1 MQNRFEQFSQNII
14 AMHTGS
20 AGAFDPARMMFPP
33 EEKEASSQEMQNLY
47 MTNVYRI
54 QNLTEENYLYRQNFQ
69 FLTQMF
75 EKQIHKKLYPQVE
88 RQVEKTIRQELPKA
102 EDRVIR
108 EMTKELHTLVKE
120 SGVEQLRVLEKEAKE
135 EQKVLLRK
143 IENIYNSS
151 VYVNVQA
158 KNIQNDNI
166 SINGR
171 VENGQKTGSAT
182 DRNTWLRTQI
192 TSVLEQKDQQTVK
205 NLTEE
210 ILQKVKA
217 KDASVAIQQTER
229 VYLEQVLEEYT
240 EGKTDHQQTVRQ
252 AAEIIER
259 FARRGQTERR
269 LSEWITADPSISQ
282 PRKVQQPEKARSTQ
296 LLQWMELAAHSLQP
310 SQHLT
315 YPAAKA
321 MENHTTEEVIRQ
333 KPDMAPMEHLSAPE
347 ERVAQPWQDVIN
359 QAVQSQSPQP
369 QAGRSQDMSQPQI
382 WTAQTLMSL
391 QHQTSSA
398 SSTSPAAKAMESH
411 PVEEEA
417 IRQRTDATLMEHLS
431 VPEERVAQPS
441 QEVINQAVQS
451 QSPQPQVGRSQDISQ
466 PQIWT
471 AQTLMS
477 LQHQTSS
484 ISSISPAAKAMESH
498 PVEEEAI
505 RQRTDAAPM
514 EHLST
519 PEERVAQPSQ
529 KVVNQAVQSQSPQS
543 QVGRSQD
550 MSQPQVWTTQT
561 LLSLQHNSPSTSP
574 AAKAMESHP
583 VEEEAIRQRT
593 DAAPM
598 EHLTA
603 PEERVAQPSQD
614 VINQAVQSQSPQPQA
629 GRSQDMSQPQA
640 RQSQDMSQPQIWTAQ
655 TLMSLQHQTSSAS
668 STSPAAKAMESHPVE
683 EEAIRQRTDAA
694 SMEHLTIPES
704 DTKGQST
711 KGQATENRQPHVWT
725 AQTLLSLQHTPP
737 SVSPATKA
745 MKSHSAEEATRQR
758 TKMASME
765 HLTIPE
771 NNTETQKNDVFRAE
785 QVQRFTP
792 VQMLP
797 QQSDMSQSMPPA
809 PTQVMSQ
816 APPSTQVMPQAT
828 TPKQAMIQAH
838 MFSQMQQPP
847 EIPQAASMR
856 RSSPRPQQMT
866 MHHPQSYVMEAAP
879 IIYAEEPKQAAD
891 PGEHQVLRKQIRE
904 ITEHIDEVK
913 KTVAIERQVLTEQ
926 QKESVRQVIRS
937 TPSLLTEGEIAVL
950 MKQKVET
957 EISRKM
963 DESMQQMTNRV
974 YRRIE
979 EKLKTERERRGRI

>member
-171 VENGQKTGSAT
+171 VENGQKTGSAE
-182 DRNTWLRTQI
+182 DQNTWLRTQI

-210 ILQKVKA
+210 ILQKVKT

-229 VYLEQVLEEYT
+229 VYLEQVLEGYT
-240 EGKTDHQQTVRQ
+240 EGKTDRQQTVRQ

-282 PRKVQQPEKARSTQ
+282 PRKVQQSEKARSTQ

-310 SQHLT
+310 SQYPT
-315 YPAAKA
+315 SPAAKA
-321 MENHTTEEVIRQ
+321 MENHTKEEVIRQ
-333 KPDMAPMEHLSAPE
+333 KADM
-347 ERVAQPWQDVIN
+347 
-359 QAVQSQSPQP
+359 
-369 QAGRSQDMSQPQI
+369 
-382 WTAQTLMSL
+382 
-391 QHQTSSA
+391 
-398 SSTSPAAKAMESH
+398 
-411 PVEEEA
+411 
-417 IRQRTDATLMEHLS
+417 
-431 VPEERVAQPS
+431 
-441 QEVINQAVQS
+441 
-451 QSPQPQVGRSQDISQ
+451 
-466 PQIWT
+466 
-471 AQTLMS
+471 
-477 LQHQTSS
+477 
-484 ISSISPAAKAMESH
+484 
-498 PVEEEAI
+498 
-505 RQRTDAAPM
+505 
-514 EHLST
+514 
-519 PEERVAQPSQ
+519 
-529 KVVNQAVQSQSPQS
+529 
-543 QVGRSQD
+543 
-550 MSQPQVWTTQT
+550 
-561 LLSLQHNSPSTSP
+561 
-574 AAKAMESHP
+574 
-583 VEEEAIRQRT
+583 
-593 DAAPM
+593 APM

-683 EEAIRQRTDAA
+683 EEAIRQRTDATL
-694 SMEHLTIPES
+694 MEHLSVPEERVAQPS
-704 DTKGQST
+704 QEVIN
-711 KGQATENRQPHVWT
+711 QAVQNQNPQPQAGRSQDMSQPQIWT
-725 AQTLLSLQHTPP
+725 AQTLMPLQHQTFSIS
-737 SVSPATKA
+737 SVSPAAKA
-745 MKSHSAEEATRQR
+745 MERHPVEEEATRQR
-758 TKMASME
+758 TEMASME
-765 HLTIPE
+765 HLTMPE
-771 NNTETQKNDVFRAE
+771 NNTETQKDDVFRAE

-797 QQSDMSQSMPPA
+797 QQSDMSQSMSPA
-809 PTQVMSQ
+809 PTQVM
-816 APPSTQVMPQAT
+816 PQVT

-838 MFSQMQQPP
+838 MFPQMQQPP
-847 EIPQAASMR
+847 EVPQAASMR
-856 RSSPRPQQMT
+856 RSSPRLQQRT

-891 PGEHQVLRKQIRE
+891 PGEHQVIRKQIRE
-904 ITEHIDEVK
+904 ITEHIEEVK

>member
-171 VENGQKTGSAT
+171 VENGQKTGSAK

-210 ILQKVKA
+210 ILQKVKT

-229 VYLEQVLEEYT
+229 VYLEQVLEGYT
-240 EGKTDHQQTVRQ
+240 EGKTDRQQTVRQ

-282 PRKVQQPEKARSTQ
+282 PRKVQQSEKARSTQ

-310 SQHLT
+310 SQHPT
-315 YPAAKA
+315 SPAAKA
-321 MENHTTEEVIRQ
+321 MENHTKEEVIRQ
-333 KPDMAPMEHLSAPE
+333 KADMAPMEHLSAPE
-347 ERVAQPWQDVIN
+347 ERVAQPSQAVIN

-369 QAGRSQDMSQPQI
+369 QAGQSQDMSQPQV
-382 WTAQTLMSL
+382 WTTQTLMSL
-391 QHQTSSA
+391 QHQTSSI

-417 IRQRTDATLMEHLS
+417 IRQRADVAPMEHLTA
-431 VPEERVAQPS
+431 PEERVAQPS
-441 QEVINQAVQS
+441 QKVVNQAVQK
-451 QSPQPQVGRSQDISQ
+451 QSPQPQVGRLQDMLQ
-466 PQIWT
+466 PQVWT
-471 AQTLMS
+471 TQTLMS
-477 LQHQTSS
+477 LQHPTSS
-484 ISSISPAAKAMESH
+484 TSPAAKAMESH
-498 PVEEEAI
+498 LAEDLI
-505 RQRTDAAPM
+505 LQRTEATPM
-514 EHLST
+514 EHLSA

-543 QVGRSQD
+543 QVGRLQD

-561 LLSLQHNSPSTSP
+561 LLSLQHNSHSSSP
-574 AAKAMESHP
+574 EAKAME
-583 VEEEAIRQRT
+583 
-593 DAAPM
+593 
-598 EHLTA
+598 
-603 PEERVAQPSQD
+603 
-614 VINQAVQSQSPQPQA
+614 
-629 GRSQDMSQPQA
+629 
-640 RQSQDMSQPQIWTAQ
+640 
-655 TLMSLQHQTSSAS
+655 
-668 STSPAAKAMESHPVE
+668 
-683 EEAIRQRTDAA
+683 
-694 SMEHLTIPES
+694 
-704 DTKGQST
+704 
-711 KGQATENRQPHVWT
+711 
-725 AQTLLSLQHTPP
+725 
-737 SVSPATKA
+737 
-745 MKSHSAEEATRQR
+745 SHSAEEATQQR
-758 TKMASME
+758 TEMASME
-765 HLTIPE
+765 HLT
-771 NNTETQKNDVFRAE
+771 
-785 QVQRFTP
+785 
-792 VQMLP
+792 
-797 QQSDMSQSMPPA
+797 MPPA
-809 PTQVMSQ
+809 MSL
-816 APPSTQVMPQAT
+816 PPTQVMPQVT
-828 TPKQAMIQAH
+828 TPKPAMIQAH
-838 MFSQMQQPP
+838 MFPQMQQPP
-847 EIPQAASMR
+847 EVPQAASMR
-856 RSSPRPQQMT
+856 RSSPRLQQRT

-891 PGEHQVLRKQIRE
+891 PGEHQVIRKQIRE
-904 ITEHIDEVK
+904 ITEHIEEVK

>member
-171 VENGQKTGSAT
+171 VENGQKTGSAE
-182 DRNTWLRTQI
+182 DQNTWLRTQI

-210 ILQKVKA
+210 ILQKVKT

-229 VYLEQVLEEYT
+229 VYLEQVLEGYT
-240 EGKTDHQQTVRQ
+240 EGKTDRQQTVRQ

-282 PRKVQQPEKARSTQ
+282 PRKVQQSEKARSTQ

-310 SQHLT
+310 SQYPT
-315 YPAAKA
+315 SPAAKA
-321 MENHTTEEVIRQ
+321 MESHPVEEEAIRQ
-333 KPDMAPMEHLSAPE
+333 RTDAAPMEHLSRPE
-347 ERVAQPWQDVIN
+347 ERVAQPSQEVVN
-359 QAVQSQSPQP
+359 QAVQNQSPQP

-391 QHQTSSA
+391 QHQTSSI

-411 PVEEEA
+411 PVEEKA
-417 IRQRTDATLMEHLS
+417 IRQRTDVASMEHLTAS
-431 VPEERVAQPS
+431 EERVAQPS
-441 QEVINQAVQS
+441 QKVVNQAVQN
-451 QSPQPQVGRSQDISQ
+451 QSPQPQAGRSQDMSQ
-466 PQIWT
+466 PQTWT
-471 AQTLMS
+471 TQTMMS
-477 LQHQTSS
+477 LQHPTSFT
-484 ISSISPAAKAMESH
+484 SPAAKAMESH
-498 PVEEEAI
+498 LAEDLI
-505 RQRTDAAPM
+505 LQRTEAAPM
-514 EHLST
+514 EHLSA

-543 QVGRSQD
+543 QVGRLQD

-561 LLSLQHNSPSTSP
+561 LLSLQHNSPSSSP
-574 AAKAMESHP
+574 EAKAME
-583 VEEEAIRQRT
+583 
-593 DAAPM
+593 
-598 EHLTA
+598 
-603 PEERVAQPSQD
+603 
-614 VINQAVQSQSPQPQA
+614 
-629 GRSQDMSQPQA
+629 
-640 RQSQDMSQPQIWTAQ
+640 
-655 TLMSLQHQTSSAS
+655 
-668 STSPAAKAMESHPVE
+668 
-683 EEAIRQRTDAA
+683 
-694 SMEHLTIPES
+694 
-704 DTKGQST
+704 
-711 KGQATENRQPHVWT
+711 
-725 AQTLLSLQHTPP
+725 
-737 SVSPATKA
+737 
-745 MKSHSAEEATRQR
+745 SHSAEEATQQR
-758 TKMASME
+758 TEMASME
-765 HLTIPE
+765 HLT
-771 NNTETQKNDVFRAE
+771 
-785 QVQRFTP
+785 
-792 VQMLP
+792 
-797 QQSDMSQSMPPA
+797 MPPA
-809 PTQVMSQ
+809 MS
-816 APPSTQVMPQAT
+816 PPPTQVMPQAT

-838 MFSQMQQPP
+838 MFPQMQQPP
-847 EIPQAASMR
+847 EVPQAASMR
-856 RSSPRPQQMT
+856 RSSPRLQQRT

-891 PGEHQVLRKQIRE
+891 PGEHQVIRKQIRE
-904 ITEHIDEVK
+904 ITEHIEEVK

-950 MKQKVET
+950 MRQKVET

>member
-1 MQNRFEQFSQNII
+1 MEAREITAQNDGSERAGCRTDLFSQNII

-120 SGVEQLRVLEKEAKE
+120 SGVEQLRILEKEAKE

-182 DRNTWLRTQI
+182 YRNTWLRTQI

-210 ILQKVKA
+210 ILQKVKT

-229 VYLEQVLEEYT
+229 VYLEQVLEGYT
-240 EGKTDHQQTVRQ
+240 EGKTDRQQTVRQ

-282 PRKVQQPEKARSTQ
+282 PRKVQQSEKARSTQ

-310 SQHLT
+310 SKH
-315 YPAAKA
+315 PVSPVAKA
-321 MENHTTEEVIRQ
+321 MESHPVEEEAIRQ
-333 KPDMAPMEHLSAPE
+333 RTDAAPMEHLSAPE
-347 ERVAQPWQDVIN
+347 ERVTQPSQEVIN
-359 QAVQSQSPQP
+359 HAVQSQSPQP

-391 QHQTSSA
+391 QHQTSSI

-417 IRQRTDATLMEHLS
+417 IRQRADAAPMEHLS
-431 VPEERVAQPS
+431 APEERVAQPS
-441 QEVINQAVQS
+441 QKIANQAVQN
-451 QSPQPQVGRSQDISQ
+451 QSPQPQVGRSQDMSQ
-466 PQIWT
+466 PQVWT
-471 AQTLMS
+471 TQTLMS
-477 LQHQTSS
+477 LQHPTSS
-484 ISSISPAAKAMESH
+484 TSPAAKAMESH
-498 PVEEEAI
+498 LAEDLI
-505 RQRTDAAPM
+505 LQRTEAAPM
-514 EHLST
+514 EHLT
-519 PEERVAQPSQ
+519 APEERVAQPSQ

-543 QVGRSQD
+543 RVGRLQD

-574 AAKAMESHP
+574 AAKAMESH
-583 VEEEAIRQRT
+583 
-593 DAAPM
+593 
-598 EHLTA
+598 
-603 PEERVAQPSQD
+603 
-614 VINQAVQSQSPQPQA
+614 
-629 GRSQDMSQPQA
+629 
-640 RQSQDMSQPQIWTAQ
+640 
-655 TLMSLQHQTSSAS
+655 
-668 STSPAAKAMESHPVE
+668 
-683 EEAIRQRTDAA
+683 
-694 SMEHLTIPES
+694 
-704 DTKGQST
+704 
-711 KGQATENRQPHVWT
+711 
-725 AQTLLSLQHTPP
+725 
-737 SVSPATKA
+737 
-745 MKSHSAEEATRQR
+745 SAEEATQQR
-758 TKMASME
+758 TEMASME
-765 HLTIPE
+765 HLT
-771 NNTETQKNDVFRAE
+771 
-785 QVQRFTP
+785 
-792 VQMLP
+792 
-797 QQSDMSQSMPPA
+797 MPPA
-809 PTQVMSQ
+809 MS
-816 APPSTQVMPQAT
+816 PPPTQVMPQVT
-828 TPKQAMIQAH
+828 TPKPAMIQAH
-838 MFSQMQQPP
+838 MFSQMQQPS
-847 EIPQAASMR
+847 EVPQAASMR
-856 RSSPRPQQMT
+856 RSSPRLQQRT

-879 IIYAEEPKQAAD
+879 IIYAEEPKQATD
-891 PGEHQVLRKQIRE
+891 PGEHQVIRKQIRE
-904 ITEHIDEVK
+904 ITEHIEEVK

>member
-171 VENGQKTGSAT
+171 VENGQKTGSAK

-210 ILQKVKA
+210 ILQKVKT
-217 KDASVAIQQTER
+217 KDVSVAIQQTER

-240 EGKTDHQQTVRQ
+240 EGKTDRQQTVRQ

-269 LSEWITADPSISQ
+269 LSEWITTDPSISQ
-282 PRKVQQPEKARSTQ
+282 PRKVQQSEKARSTQ

-310 SQHLT
+310 SQHPT
-315 YPAAKA
+315 SPAAKA

-333 KPDMAPMEHLSAPE
+333 KTDMAPMEHLSVPE
-347 ERVAQPWQDVIN
+347 KCVAQPSQAVIN

-369 QAGRSQDMSQPQI
+369 QGGRSQDMSQPQV
-382 WTAQTLMSL
+382 WTTQTLMSL
-391 QHQTSSA
+391 QHQTSSI

-417 IRQRTDATLMEHLS
+417 IRQRA
-431 VPEERVAQPS
+431 
-441 QEVINQAVQS
+441 
-451 QSPQPQVGRSQDISQ
+451 
-466 PQIWT
+466 
-471 AQTLMS
+471 
-477 LQHQTSS
+477 
-484 ISSISPAAKAMESH
+484 
-498 PVEEEAI
+498 
-505 RQRTDAAPM
+505 DAAPM
-514 EHLST
+514 EHLSA

-543 QVGRSQD
+543 QVGRLQD

-561 LLSLQHNSPSTSP
+561 LLSLQHNSPSSSP
-574 AAKAMESHP
+574 EAKAME
-583 VEEEAIRQRT
+583 
-593 DAAPM
+593 
-598 EHLTA
+598 
-603 PEERVAQPSQD
+603 
-614 VINQAVQSQSPQPQA
+614 
-629 GRSQDMSQPQA
+629 
-640 RQSQDMSQPQIWTAQ
+640 
-655 TLMSLQHQTSSAS
+655 
-668 STSPAAKAMESHPVE
+668 
-683 EEAIRQRTDAA
+683 
-694 SMEHLTIPES
+694 
-704 DTKGQST
+704 
-711 KGQATENRQPHVWT
+711 
-725 AQTLLSLQHTPP
+725 
-737 SVSPATKA
+737 
-745 MKSHSAEEATRQR
+745 SHSAEEATQQR
-758 TKMASME
+758 TEMASME
-765 HLTIPE
+765 HLT
-771 NNTETQKNDVFRAE
+771 
-785 QVQRFTP
+785 
-792 VQMLP
+792 
-797 QQSDMSQSMPPA
+797 MPPA
-809 PTQVMSQ
+809 MS
-816 APPSTQVMPQAT
+816 PPPTQVMPQVT
-828 TPKQAMIQAH
+828 TPKPAMMQAH
-838 MFSQMQQPP
+838 MFLQMQQPP
-847 EIPQAASMR
+847 EVPQAASMR
-856 RSSPRPQQMT
+856 RSGPRPQQRT

-891 PGEHQVLRKQIRE
+891 PGEHQVIRKQIRE
-904 ITEHIDEVK
+904 ITEHIEEVK

>member
-166 SINGR
+166 SINVR
-171 VENGQKTGSAT
+171 VENGQKTGSAK

-210 ILQKVKA
+210 ILQKVKT
-217 KDASVAIQQTER
+217 KDVSVAIQQTER
-229 VYLEQVLEEYT
+229 VYLEQVLEGYT
-240 EGKTDHQQTVRQ
+240 EGKTDRQQTVRQ

-282 PRKVQQPEKARSTQ
+282 PKKVQQSEKARSTQ

-310 SQHLT
+310 SQHPT
-315 YPAAKA
+315 SPAAKA
-321 MENHTTEEVIRQ
+321 MESHPVEEEAIRQ
-333 KPDMAPMEHLSAPE
+333 RADAAPMEHLTATE
-347 ERVAQPWQDVIN
+347 ERVAQPSQAVID

-369 QAGRSQDMSQPQI
+369 QAGRSQDMSQPQV
-382 WTAQTLMSL
+382 WTTQTLMSL
-391 QHQTSSA
+391 QHPTLSA
-398 SSTSPAAKAMESH
+398 SPAAKAMESH
-411 PVEEEA
+411 LAEDL
-417 IRQRTDATLMEHLS
+417 ILQRTE
-431 VPEERVAQPS
+431 
-441 QEVINQAVQS
+441 
-451 QSPQPQVGRSQDISQ
+451 
-466 PQIWT
+466 
-471 AQTLMS
+471 
-477 LQHQTSS
+477 
-484 ISSISPAAKAMESH
+484 
-498 PVEEEAI
+498 
-505 RQRTDAAPM
+505 AAPM
-514 EHLST
+514 EHLSA

-543 QVGRSQD
+543 QVGRLQD

-561 LLSLQHNSPSTSP
+561 LLSLQHNSPSSSP
-574 AAKAMESHP
+574 EAKAME
-583 VEEEAIRQRT
+583 
-593 DAAPM
+593 
-598 EHLTA
+598 
-603 PEERVAQPSQD
+603 
-614 VINQAVQSQSPQPQA
+614 
-629 GRSQDMSQPQA
+629 
-640 RQSQDMSQPQIWTAQ
+640 
-655 TLMSLQHQTSSAS
+655 
-668 STSPAAKAMESHPVE
+668 
-683 EEAIRQRTDAA
+683 
-694 SMEHLTIPES
+694 
-704 DTKGQST
+704 
-711 KGQATENRQPHVWT
+711 
-725 AQTLLSLQHTPP
+725 
-737 SVSPATKA
+737 
-745 MKSHSAEEATRQR
+745 SHSAEEATQQR
-758 TKMASME
+758 TEMASME
-765 HLTIPE
+765 HLT
-771 NNTETQKNDVFRAE
+771 
-785 QVQRFTP
+785 
-792 VQMLP
+792 
-797 QQSDMSQSMPPA
+797 MPPA
-809 PTQVMSQ
+809 MS
-816 APPSTQVMPQAT
+816 PSPTQVMPQVT
-828 TPKQAMIQAH
+828 TPKPAMIQAH
-838 MFSQMQQPP
+838 MFPQMQQPP
-847 EIPQAASMR
+847 EVPQAASMR
-856 RSSPRPQQMT
+856 RSSPRSQQMT

-891 PGEHQVLRKQIRE
+891 PGEHQVIRKQIRE
-904 ITEHIDEVK
+904 ITEHIEEVK

>member
-33 EEKEASSQEMQNLY
+33 EEKETSSQEMQNLY

-69 FLTQMF
+69 FLTQIF

-158 KNIQNDNI
+158 KNIQNDNV

-171 VENGQKTGSAT
+171 VENGQKTGSAK

-210 ILQKVKA
+210 ILQKVKT

-229 VYLEQVLEEYT
+229 VYLEQVLEGYT
-240 EGKTDHQQTVRQ
+240 EGKTDRQQTVRQ

-282 PRKVQQPEKARSTQ
+282 PRKVQQSEKARSMQ
-296 LLQWMELAAHSLQP
+296 LLQWMEMAAHSLQP
-310 SQHLT
+310 SQHPT
-315 YPAAKA
+315 SPAAKA
-321 MENHTTEEVIRQ
+321 MENHTKEEVIRQ
-333 KPDMAPMEHLSAPE
+333 KADMAPMEHLTAPE
-347 ERVAQPWQDVIN
+347 ERVAQPSQEVINQAVQSQSPQPQAGRSQDMSQPQVWTTQTLMSLQHQTSSISSTSPAAKAMESHPVEEEAIRQRADAAPMEHLPASEERVAQPSQAVIN

-382 WTAQTLMSL
+382 WTTQTLMSL
-391 QHQTSSA
+391 QHQTSSI

-417 IRQRTDATLMEHLS
+417 IRQRADAAPMEHLS
-431 VPEERVAQPS
+431 APEERVAQPS
-441 QEVINQAVQS
+441 QAVINQAVQS
-451 QSPQPQVGRSQDISQ
+451 QSPQPQAGQSQDMSQ
-466 PQIWT
+466 PQVWT
-471 AQTLMS
+471 TQTLLS
-477 LQHQTSS
+477 LQHNSPSS
-484 ISSISPAAKAMESH
+484 SPEAKAMESH
-498 PVEEEAI
+498 SAEDLI
-505 RQRTDAAPM
+505 LQRTEAAPM
-514 EHLST
+514 EHLT
-519 PEERVAQPSQ
+519 APEERVAQPSQ
-529 KVVNQAVQSQSPQS
+529 KVVNQAVQSQSPQP
-543 QVGRSQD
+543 QAGRSQD

-561 LLSLQHNSPSTSP
+561 LLSLQHNSPSSSP
-574 AAKAMESHP
+574 AAKAME
-583 VEEEAIRQRT
+583 R
-593 DAAPM
+593 
-598 EHLTA
+598 
-603 PEERVAQPSQD
+603 
-614 VINQAVQSQSPQPQA
+614 
-629 GRSQDMSQPQA
+629 
-640 RQSQDMSQPQIWTAQ
+640 
-655 TLMSLQHQTSSAS
+655 
-668 STSPAAKAMESHPVE
+668 
-683 EEAIRQRTDAA
+683 
-694 SMEHLTIPES
+694 
-704 DTKGQST
+704 
-711 KGQATENRQPHVWT
+711 
-725 AQTLLSLQHTPP
+725 
-737 SVSPATKA
+737 
-745 MKSHSAEEATRQR
+745 HSAEEATQQR
-758 TKMASME
+758 TEMASME
-765 HLTIPE
+765 HLTMPE
-771 NNTETQKNDVFRAE
+771 SNTETQKNDVFRTE

-797 QQSDMSQSMPPA
+797 QQISDMVQTM
-809 PTQVMSQ
+809 
-816 APPSTQVMPQAT
+816 PST
-828 TPKQAMIQAH
+828 H
-838 MFSQMQQPP
+838 MFPQMQQPP
-847 EIPQAASMR
+847 EVPQAASMR
-856 RSSPRPQQMT
+856 RSSPRLQQRT

-891 PGEHQVLRKQIRE
+891 PGEHQVIRKQIRE
-904 ITEHIDEVK
+904 ITEHIEEVK

>member
-1 MQNRFEQFSQNII
+1 
-14 AMHTGS
+14 MHTGS

-120 SGVEQLRVLEKEAKE
+120 SGVEQLRILEKEAKE

-210 ILQKVKA
+210 ILQKVKT

-229 VYLEQVLEEYT
+229 VYLEQVLEGYT
-240 EGKTDHQQTVRQ
+240 EGKTDRQQTVRQ

-282 PRKVQQPEKARSTQ
+282 PRKVQQSEKARSTQ

-310 SQHLT
+310 SKH
-315 YPAAKA
+315 PVSPVAKA
-321 MENHTTEEVIRQ
+321 MESHPVEEEAIRQ
-333 KPDMAPMEHLSAPE
+333 RTDAAPMEHLSAPE
-347 ERVAQPWQDVIN
+347 ERVTQPSQEVIN
-359 QAVQSQSPQP
+359 HAVQSQSPQPQAGQSQDISQPQIWTVQLLKASQHSTSPAAKAMESHPVEEEAIRQRTDAAPMEHLSAPEERVTQPSQEVINHAVQSQSPQP

-391 QHQTSSA
+391 QHQTSSI

-417 IRQRTDATLMEHLS
+417 IRQRA
-431 VPEERVAQPS
+431 
-441 QEVINQAVQS
+441 
-451 QSPQPQVGRSQDISQ
+451 
-466 PQIWT
+466 
-471 AQTLMS
+471 
-477 LQHQTSS
+477 
-484 ISSISPAAKAMESH
+484 
-498 PVEEEAI
+498 
-505 RQRTDAAPM
+505 DAAPM
-514 EHLST
+514 EHLSA

-543 QVGRSQD
+543 QVGRLQD

-561 LLSLQHNSPSTSP
+561 LLSLQHNSPSSSP
-574 AAKAMESHP
+574 EAKAME
-583 VEEEAIRQRT
+583 
-593 DAAPM
+593 
-598 EHLTA
+598 
-603 PEERVAQPSQD
+603 
-614 VINQAVQSQSPQPQA
+614 
-629 GRSQDMSQPQA
+629 
-640 RQSQDMSQPQIWTAQ
+640 
-655 TLMSLQHQTSSAS
+655 
-668 STSPAAKAMESHPVE
+668 
-683 EEAIRQRTDAA
+683 
-694 SMEHLTIPES
+694 
-704 DTKGQST
+704 
-711 KGQATENRQPHVWT
+711 
-725 AQTLLSLQHTPP
+725 
-737 SVSPATKA
+737 
-745 MKSHSAEEATRQR
+745 SHSAEEATQQR
-758 TKMASME
+758 TEMASME
-765 HLTIPE
+765 HLT
-771 NNTETQKNDVFRAE
+771 
-785 QVQRFTP
+785 
-792 VQMLP
+792 
-797 QQSDMSQSMPPA
+797 MPPA
-809 PTQVMSQ
+809 MS
-816 APPSTQVMPQAT
+816 PPPTQVMPQVT
-828 TPKQAMIQAH
+828 TPKPAMIQAH
-838 MFSQMQQPP
+838 MFSQMQQPS
-847 EIPQAASMR
+847 EVPQAASMR
-856 RSSPRPQQMT
+856 RSSPRLQQRT

-879 IIYAEEPKQAAD
+879 IIYAEEPKQATD
-891 PGEHQVLRKQIRE
+891 PGEHQVIRKQIRE
-904 ITEHIDEVK
+904 ITEHIEEVK

>member
-1 MQNRFEQFSQNII
+1 
-14 AMHTGS
+14 MHTGS

-88 RQVEKTIRQELPKA
+88 RQVEKTIRQELPEA

-171 VENGQKTGSAT
+171 VENGQKTGSAK

-192 TSVLEQKDQQTVK
+192 TSVLEQKDQQTAK

-217 KDASVAIQQTER
+217 KDTSVAIQQMER
-229 VYLEQVLEEYT
+229 VYLEQVLEGYT
-240 EGKTDHQQTVRQ
+240 EGKTDRQQTVRQ

-259 FARRGQTERR
+259 
-269 LSEWITADPSISQ
+269 L
-282 PRKVQQPEKARSTQ
+282 QQSEKARSTQ

-310 SQHLT
+310 SQHPT
-315 YPAAKA
+315 SPATKA
-321 MENHTTEEVIRQ
+321 MENHTKEGVIRQ
-333 KPDMAPMEHLSAPE
+333 KADMAPMEYLSAPE
-347 ERVAQPWQDVIN
+347 ERVVQPSQAVIN

-369 QAGRSQDMSQPQI
+369 QAGRSQDMSQPQV
-382 WTAQTLMSL
+382 WTTQTLMSL
-391 QHQTSSA
+391 QHQTSSTSPA
-398 SSTSPAAKAMESH
+398 AKAMESHPVEEGAIRQRTDAAPMEHLLVPEERVTQPSQDVINQAVQSQSPQPQGGRSQDMSQPQVWTTQTLMSLQHQTSSISSTSPAAKAMESH

-417 IRQRTDATLMEHLS
+417 IRQRA
-431 VPEERVAQPS
+431 
-441 QEVINQAVQS
+441 
-451 QSPQPQVGRSQDISQ
+451 
-466 PQIWT
+466 
-471 AQTLMS
+471 
-477 LQHQTSS
+477 
-484 ISSISPAAKAMESH
+484 
-498 PVEEEAI
+498 
-505 RQRTDAAPM
+505 DAAPM
-514 EHLST
+514 EHLT
-519 PEERVAQPSQ
+519 VPEERVAQPSQ
-529 KVVNQAVQSQSPQS
+529 KVVNQAVQNQSPQP
-543 QVGRSQD
+543 QAGRLQD

-561 LLSLQHNSPSTSP
+561 LLSLQHNSPSSSP
-574 AAKAMESHP
+574 EAKAME
-583 VEEEAIRQRT
+583 
-593 DAAPM
+593 
-598 EHLTA
+598 
-603 PEERVAQPSQD
+603 
-614 VINQAVQSQSPQPQA
+614 
-629 GRSQDMSQPQA
+629 
-640 RQSQDMSQPQIWTAQ
+640 
-655 TLMSLQHQTSSAS
+655 
-668 STSPAAKAMESHPVE
+668 
-683 EEAIRQRTDAA
+683 
-694 SMEHLTIPES
+694 
-704 DTKGQST
+704 
-711 KGQATENRQPHVWT
+711 
-725 AQTLLSLQHTPP
+725 
-737 SVSPATKA
+737 
-745 MKSHSAEEATRQR
+745 SHSAEEATQQR
-758 TKMASME
+758 TEMASME
-765 HLTIPE
+765 HLT
-771 NNTETQKNDVFRAE
+771 
-785 QVQRFTP
+785 
-792 VQMLP
+792 
-797 QQSDMSQSMPPA
+797 MPPA
-809 PTQVMSQ
+809 MS
-816 APPSTQVMPQAT
+816 PSPTQVMPQVT
-828 TPKQAMIQAH
+828 TPKPAMIQTH
-838 MFSQMQQPP
+838 MFPQMQQPP
-847 EIPQAASMR
+847 EVPQAASMR
-856 RSSPRPQQMT
+856 RSSPRSQQMT

-891 PGEHQVLRKQIRE
+891 PGEHQVIRKQIRE
-904 ITEHIDEVK
+904 ITEHIEEVK

-957 EISRKM
+957 EILRKM